1 MRATAR
7 VLRVASRASR
17 LAMAQTQAVVEM
29 LRRRFPEVA
38 FEIVPVTTQG
48 DVASRRWADEAG
60 SGERGLQGLPSPSV
74 GAFVKELEHALL
86 EGRCDLAVHSLKDV
100 PTDLPEGLTLAAFP
114 QREDPRDVLVL
125 PAGAGDASAREEPR
139 PGLPA
144 AAAVL
149 AALPE
154 GATVGTSS
162 QRRWVQLRLLRR
174 DLAAVAV
181 RGNVETRL
189 RRLDEGRCHV
199 LVLAGAGLRRL
210 GLEGRISAWL
220 EPDEVVPAAGQ
231 GTLAVECRADDPE
244 TLGLLQAIDRPE
256 LRAAAEAERAFL
268 ARTEAGCRWPVGAWA
283 RVDGEALELVG
294 FAALPAGGAV
304 TGAAAERPV
313 WVAMRK
319 RRRWELVAADRQ
331 SPARLQEAARR
342 AGEALAEEVL
352 ARIRAGEGIV
362 LEAPVGV

>member
-60 SGERGLQGLPSPSV
+60 SGEQGLPSPSV

-100 PTDLPEGLTLAAFP
+100 PTDLPDGLTLAAFP

-125 PAGAGDASAREEPR
+125 PAGAGDATARREPR
-139 PGLPA
+139 PGLS

-162 QRRWVQLRLLRR
+162 QRRWVQLRLLRG

-244 TLGLLQAIDRPE
+244 TLELLQAIDRPE

-294 FAALPAGGAV
+294 FAALPAAGA
-304 TGAAAERPV
+304 GAMTEAESRDRPA
-313 WVAMRK
+313 WVAVRQ
-319 RRRWELVAADRQ
+319 RRRFELVAADRQ

-342 AGEALAEEVL
+342 AGETLAEEVL

-362 LEAPVGV
+362 LEAPIGV

>member
-60 SGERGLQGLPSPSV
+60 SDEQGLPSPSV

-100 PTDLPEGLTLAAFP
+100 PTDLPDGLTLAAFP

-125 PAGAGDASAREEPR
+125 PAGAGDATARHEPR
-139 PGLPA
+139 PGLSP

-162 QRRWVQLRLLRR
+162 QRRWVQLRLLRG

-189 RRLDEGRCHV
+189 RRLDEGLCHV

-244 TLGLLQAIDRPE
+244 TLALLQAIDRPD

-294 FAALPAGGAV
+294 FAALPAAGGAV
-304 TGAAAERPV
+304 TGAGAERPV
-313 WVAMRK
+313 WVAVRK
-319 RRRWELVAADRQ
+319 RRRFELVAADRQ

-362 LEAPVGV
+362 LEAPGGV